1 MMDILANNNW
11 ERPIYYAST
20 TGSEAYLGLED
31 YFQLEGFA
39 YRLVPIRTPR
49 QSYSDIGRINSE
61 VLYENLMNVF
71 NDHSRI
77 DRVNNPNAPA
87 KEAYPY
93 DWGGF
98 NDPRVYHSEDN
109 TRLVSMIR
117 KIYDRLSGQLA
128 AEGDLE
134 RAEQVLDK
142 GNAIVPDEVFPYVS
156 VMSNM
161 YGYTQNS
168 TFYMQDYF
176 SLHTPSADKKGMEMA
191 KTIWNEMVE
200 LFDWYNR
207 QDEKTLAFHTED
219 LRYDFIFLHY
229 FLHNVKFP
237 SDELA
242 AHYKELK
249 MDHVAE
255 MYIRSLTGSITKQI
269 RKPDFDQQ
277 SVAGDF
283 QELRQIMQIAEKC
296 GDTSTMQKARQ
307 VAESQF
313 TSLDAISPGLGGA
326 FQRFFYGTQ
335 NEEEQ
340 QAEE

>member
-1 MMDILANNNW
+1 MPASFSLKVDKAKVLANGTVSPKDSALIVDRLEWNMKTNAVNPFAKAYIIMMDILANNNW

-49 QSYSDIGRINSE
+49 QSYSDIGRINSD

-134 RAEQVLDK
+134 KAEQVLDK

-176 SLHTPSADKKGMEMA
+176 NLHTPSADKVWA
-191 KTIWNEMVE
+191 VLTIGFPPSSCRRFTTNVVPWPPPATTIRPRP
-200 LFDWYNR
+200 LPAR
-207 QDEKTLAFHTED
+207 SSTLWTAPFTTMSNSTCTSREWA
-219 LRYDFIFLHY
+219 RNSMPNNATSIP
-229 FLHNVKFP
+229 P
-237 SDELA
+237 SA
-242 AHYKELK
+242 
-249 MDHVAE
+249 VPP
-255 MYIRSLTGSITKQI
+255 SW
-269 RKPDFDQQ
+269 
-277 SVAGDF
+277 
-283 QELRQIMQIAEKC
+283 
-296 GDTSTMQKARQ
+296 
-307 VAESQF
+307 
-313 TSLDAISPGLGGA
+313 PGFCTHHL
-326 FQRFFYGTQ
+326 Q
-335 NEEEQ
+335 
-340 QAEE
+340 